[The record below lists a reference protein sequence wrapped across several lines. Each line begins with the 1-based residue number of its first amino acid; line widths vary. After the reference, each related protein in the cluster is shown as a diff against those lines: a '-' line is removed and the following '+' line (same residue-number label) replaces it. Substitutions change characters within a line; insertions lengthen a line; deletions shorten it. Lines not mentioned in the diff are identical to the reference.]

1 MLLYGVWFDEAIAIK
16 IKVQVAQNTNAHL
29 DLEWLIEM
37 KELYLLRNKIGN
49 SRQSRF
55 ASI

>member
-1 MLLYGVWFDEAIAIK
+1 
-16 IKVQVAQNTNAHL
+16 
-29 DLEWLIEM
+29 LIEM

-55 ASI
+55 ASIWS